1 VAGEADE
8 VDQADILRHEP
19 GAQRFV
25 LRTEGRVATLDYRP
39 ITSSRLDYRHT
50 FVPRELR
57 GRGIASRLAEFA
69 LDYAL
74 EGGLEVVPTCPFV
87 AAYIAANPRFGKLVV
102 K

>member
-1 VAGEADE
+1 MAGEADE
-8 VDQADILRHEP
+8 VDRADILRHEP

-25 LRTEGRVATLDYRP
+25 LLTDGRAAVLDYRP

-57 GRGIASRLAEFA
+57 RRGIASRLTEFA

-74 EGGLEVVPTCPFV
+74 ERGLEVVPSCPFV
-87 AAYIAANPRFGKLVV
+87 ASYIAANPRFGKLVV